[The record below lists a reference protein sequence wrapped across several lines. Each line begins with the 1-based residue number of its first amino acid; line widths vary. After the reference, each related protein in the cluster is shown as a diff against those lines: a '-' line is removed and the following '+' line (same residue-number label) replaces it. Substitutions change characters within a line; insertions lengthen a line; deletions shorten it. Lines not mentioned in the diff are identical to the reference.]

1 MSELEKLNRENE
13 LLRKNLENLMRITEN
28 LVSTLDIDELLE
40 TLVGRLA
47 EITNADGTAIALFDD
62 GNLIIKKVTG
72 VTAKFVGLKL
82 PKEESFSWRNYK

>member
-1 MSELEKLNRENE
+1 MSELEKLKRENE

-62 GNLIIKKVTG
+62 GNLIIMKATG
-72 VTAKFVGLKL
+72 VISKLVGFKVLK
-82 PKEESFSWRNYK
+82 S

>member
-1 MSELEKLNRENE
+1 MSELEKLKRENE

-40 TLVGRLA
+40 TLVGRLT

-62 GNLIIKKVTG
+62 GNLIIKKATG
-72 VTAKFVGLKL
+72 VIAKLVGLK
-82 PKEESFSWRNYK
+82 FT